1 MAFDIQ
7 QINPLDLQPSV
18 GVGVGLPFSSDQ
30 VFNTTYTTQEAI
42 KANLINF
49 LLTGRSE
56 RFMNPN
62 FGIGLR
68 ALLFDQMTQDVT
80 EQVQAVIRSGLSTW
94 FQNVQVLEIKTQAS
108 PDTNTYTIFLRYSIL
123 NTNIQDE
130 LLINFEQ

>member
-18 GVGVGLPFSSDQ
+18 GVGVGLPFSSGD

-49 LLTGRSE
+49 LLTGTSE
-56 RFMNPN
+56 RFMNPT

-68 ALLFDQMTQDVT
+68 EILFEQMTQDID
-80 EQVQAVIRSGLSTW
+80 EQLQAIIRSGLATW
-94 FQNVQVLEIKTQAS
+94 FQNVQVIEIKTQPS
-108 PDTNTYTIFLRYSIL
+108 PDSNTYAIYLRYSIL